1 MLGHQLNV
9 SEYTTQELLEKV
21 QLADSLF
28 DQGTYLPT
36 RPFPSPCSM
45 TSSMTLPHPPP
56 PLIPSLSVSS
66 VGATRSDARLCL
78 PRDGI
83 QHARGQSA
91 RDESGRGHLRH

>member
-1 MLGHQLNV
+1 MPGHQLNV

-36 RPFPSPCSM
+36 RPLP
-45 TSSMTLPHPPP
+45 SSMTLLYPPP

-66 VGATRSDARLCL
+66 VSATRSDARLCL
-78 PRDGI
+78 PRDGV
-83 QHARGQSA
+83 QHARGQGA
-91 RDESGRGHLRH
+91 RDESGRGRLRH